1 MTDNALEQII
11 TTFLLEM
18 RFCQRL
24 CDSKFFEAKRVLA
37 DKAIMKGIY
46 IWICLLTLKWFS
58 GITEYCGSLNYGNI
72 TLININLHEAQHLPI
87 SCCIAEIIT
96 AIVTERFER
105 GPDSS

>member
-24 CDSKFFEAKRVLA
+24 CDSKFFEAKTVLA

-46 IWICLLTLKWFS
+46 MDMLVDIEVVKWNYRVLRQLKLWQYNFDK
-58 GITEYCGSLNYGNI
+58 
-72 TLININLHEAQHLPI
+72 H
-87 SCCIAEIIT
+87 
-96 AIVTERFER
+96 
-105 GPDSS
+105 

>member
-46 IWICLLTLKWFS
+46 MDMLVDIEVVKWNYRVLRQLKLWQYNFDK
-58 GITEYCGSLNYGNI
+58 
-72 TLININLHEAQHLPI
+72 H
-87 SCCIAEIIT
+87 
-96 AIVTERFER
+96 
-105 GPDSS
+105 